1 MYNVTYHGLHN
12 WSKAMFEKL
21 GWMVLAHAHGHQE
34 IVETYLIN
42 IGHLMKAI
50 EERKRNLEEKNRKN
64 DMDIL
69 MRNMDILKNFVTNN
83 LGKKGPNHKGTVNN
97 KNKNKVQNKNKA
109 KNTLLGI

>member
-34 IVETYLIN
+34 IIDTYLIN
-42 IGHLMKAI
+42 ISHLMKAI
-50 EERKRNLEEKNRKN
+50 EERKKNLEEKNRKN

-69 MRNMDILKNFVTNN
+69 MRNMEVLQKFV
-83 LGKKGPNHKGTVNN
+83 KKTMVSNKSNN
-97 KNKNKVQNKNKA
+97 KFNNKKN
-109 KNTLLGI
+109 